1 MLEFRMLHVLDTVA
15 QCLFPGNDCKFQ
27 WFSVINYLIMS
38 EITKQCLASEE
49 TDDNSCRL
57 ELVEIVPL
65 TRDTG
70 GPCTTECDSGDW
82 SAEVKQENLPVV
94 KQEPDDVCR
103 IV

>member
-1 MLEFRMLHVLDTVA
+1 
-15 QCLFPGNDCKFQ
+15 
-27 WFSVINYLIMS
+27 MS

-57 ELVEIVPL
+57 ELIEIVPL
-65 TRDTG
+65 TKDTG
-70 GPCTTECDSGDW
+70 GACTTECDSGDW

-103 IV
+103 IVQYLLSTC